1 MYTRLVRAD
10 CDSTVQIIF
19 SFVVI
24 RFLSRKVSDRSVTK
38 ALCIGSCLLPALYHA
53 TILLNSI
60 H

>member
-1 MYTRLVRAD
+1 MHTRLVRAD

-38 ALCIGSCLLPALYHA
+38 ALCIGSMPAASLVPCYYSA
-53 TILLNSI
+53 
-60 H
+60 